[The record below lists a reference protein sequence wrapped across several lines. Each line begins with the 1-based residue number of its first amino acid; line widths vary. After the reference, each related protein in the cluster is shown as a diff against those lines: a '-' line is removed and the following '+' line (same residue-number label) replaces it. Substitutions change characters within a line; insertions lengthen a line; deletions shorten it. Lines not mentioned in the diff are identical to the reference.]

1 MSHLISQEGFD
12 KLKEE
17 WHELKYVERPAVQAR
32 VTAAAAEGDRSEN
45 AEYTFGRMRIR
56 EIDRRLRFLD
66 KVLDTA
72 KIVEQKVPEDNSIRF
87 GATVTLKDTKCG
99 KIKTYRLVGPQ
110 EIDPLKGNIS
120 VTSPVGKELI
130 AKHTGEKIKVTVPKG
145 VIEYEIVEVVY

>member
-87 GATVTLKDTKCG
+87 GATVTLKDTKSA